1 MTKVGFI
8 VRNKFMVQQ
17 YGPLVSVYPDG
28 EFLLV
33 SRRGLEKEFSAR
45 DIQDLGRRVRVFDR
59 SSARGVASDFDL
71 LFFQTVFPGIESI
84 DGPRLVSVQYGL
96 AKERH
101 NYGAWRAL
109 ADLNLMF
116 GQYSADAVDHY
127 SPSYAVGNLKFCGWD
142 WRSLPA
148 RKSEARIRLGIND
161 KKPCI
166 LYMPTY
172 GVLGSFSEVI
182 GILSSLKDE
191 MHVLAK
197 VHHNDQLGGID
208 LHARTRSLG
217 FDRVFDGGADQRHL
231 LDAADVVVSDFSG
244 AIFDAVYA
252 RIPVVLFQKDADR
265 KVGEQKFDLNSIEFR
280 CRAALGDMCSDARML
295 PLVIRKILDNPNDNL
310 NRVTELRDRLMIDVS
325 APNSIDVACVKV
337 EELLAESLPRLT
349 VPQIAVRETV
359 RELLR
364 VRYEQ
369 KRDQSGWSGSGLLNA
384 LSSFLAGR

>member
-17 YGPLVSVYPDG
+17 YGPLVSAYPDSQ
-28 EFLLV
+28 FLLV
-33 SRRGLEKEFSAR
+33 NRKGLETEFKAEDLQALAR
-45 DIQDLGRRVRVFDR
+45 PVQLFDR
-59 SSARGVASDFDL
+59 SSAQRVASDFDL
-71 LFFQTVFPGIESI
+71 LFFQTAFPGIESI
-84 DGPRLVSVQYGL
+84 EGPRLVSVQYGL

-101 NYGAWRAL
+101 NYGAWRSL
-109 ADLNLMF
+109 SDLNLMF

-148 RKSEARIRLGIND
+148 RKDAARGELGIAN

-172 GVLGSFSEVI
+172 GALGSFSEVI
-182 GILSSLKDE
+182 DVLSRLRDE
-191 MHVLAK
+191 MNVLVK
-197 VHHNDQLGGID
+197 LHHNDQLGGAD
-208 LHARTRSLG
+208 LHARARSAG
-217 FDRVFDGGADQRHL
+217 FDRIFDGGADQRQL

-265 KVGEQKFDLNSIEFR
+265 KVGEQKFDLSSIEFR
-280 CRAALGDMCSDARML
+280 CRAALGETCADAQLL
-295 PLVIRKILDNPNDNL
+295 PLVIRGVLDNPAENT
-310 NRVTELRDRLMIDVS
+310 NRAAELRDRLMADVS
-325 APNSIDVACVKV
+325 APNAIDAALLKV
-337 EELLAESLPRLT
+337 EELLAGKLPQLT
-349 VPQIAVRETV
+349 VPQMAVRETV

-364 VRYEQ
+364 ARYQ
-369 KRDQSGWSGSGLLNA
+369 QRTNRPGWLGGGLFTA
-384 LSSFLAGR
+384 LSSFLPRR